1 MSLTSQT
8 LTRLMSWGLEDN
20 GVETELVAEAAFRA
34 LGCVSKP
41 VVEEPAEAGWGSLV
55 WVEYLRM
62 VEVSVKPGRW
72 KLETQ

>member
-1 MSLTSQT
+1 
-8 LTRLMSWGLEDN
+8 MSWGLEDN
-20 GVETELVAEAAFRA
+20 GVETELVAEAAFEA
-34 LGCVSKP
+34 LGSVSKP
-41 VVEEPAEAGWGSLV
+41 VLEEPAEAGWRSSV